1 MDARYLR
8 HALSCLVTFFPTLAC
23 GEALTD
29 GTMGEKQIL
38 NEKHFTVPQTL
49 GTLKGQNLFHS
60 FEYFNIKPCGSATFT
75 GDNAIRN
82 VISRV
87 TGNESSEINGK
98 LSSKIGKADFYF
110 INPNGVVFGQGAQID
125 VPAAFRVSTAS
136 EIRFP
141 DGGIFSAA
149 NPNASTLSVEQPE
162 AYGFLGNQSGHIRL
176 ELAKLNRP
184 VATSVELVGR
194 NISVNGSELKVPSGS
209 VRLEAVGA
217 GDAQVPVGISSEIPG
232 HGAVTLTSSAIDVS
246 GEGGGKIDVR
256 AGSLEMDGNAK
267 ISGDTHGSQSGAS
280 IDARLQGNL
289 TMSGGSQISSSAFPY
304 SKGNAG
310 GVEVNARELT
320 IDGSGKY
327 ETGIR
332 SEAKEFS
339 SGNAGHVKVT
349 VADQLSLLGAG
360 RISSSTLA
368 FSKGNAG
375 GVEVN
380 ARELTIDGSGKYE
393 TGIRSEAKEFSS
405 GNAGHVKVTV
415 ADQLSLL
422 GAGRISSSTLAFSK
436 GNAGGVEVN
445 ARELTIDGRRLPGLP
460 DIFTGIRSQAR
471 EFSSGNAGD
480 VVIDVVKQLSLFEG
494 RITSRAFGKGDAGDV
509 KICANEL
516 RLDRSIIDT
525 EAENGNGGLINIDGG
540 HLIYL
545 KDSEIITSV
554 LGTSGNAGN
563 IDLKSK
569 ILVMETGF
577 IQANATAQDALGGNI
592 QLDDVDALIPSGS
605 SLLIGGDKHLQR
617 DRGRFGY
624 NVIQAAAP
632 RGKSGNIEV
641 SDVQLDLSG
650 SIASIST
657 QPMDVSGLT
666 QDFCG
671 LGAGSSLIESGLS
684 GGLPPKPSEGSF
696 NLMGRDK
703 WNVLPQ

>member
-332 SEAKEFS
+332 SEAE
-339 SGNAGHVKVT
+339 
-349 VADQLSLLGAG
+349 
-360 RISSSTLA
+360 
-368 FSKGNAG
+368 
-375 GVEVN
+375 
-380 ARELTIDGSGKYE
+380 
-393 TGIRSEAKEFSS
+393 EFSS

-605 SLLIGGDKHLQR
+605 SLLIGGDRHLQR